1 MIIRKRRRL
10 QNLTDYKKRVALVKG
25 DMPRIVVRKSNKQIM
40 LQIVEYHTDGDIV
53 ISAANSNEL
62 KKFGWSP
69 RSNTPTAYLTGMLLA
84 KKADKL
90 NGRECILDIGLYK
103 PTKSAV
109 LFAAAKGAIDNGIKL
124 RANIEFDEKRIKGI
138 HIKNYYSQSK
148 DKFTGYDKE
157 KFNVDQIEQL
167 FDKAK
172 EQIKRV

>member
-25 DMPRIVVRKSNKQIM
+25 DMPRIVVRRSNKQIIM
-40 LQIVEYHTDGDIV
+40 QIVEYHSDGDIV
-53 ISAANSNEL
+53 IAMVTSNEL

-69 RSNTPTAYLTGMLLA
+69 RSNTPTAYLTGMLLT
-84 KKADKL
+84 KKSEKL

-103 PTKSAV
+103 PAESAV
-109 LFAAAKGAIDNGIKL
+109 LFAAAKGAMDNGIKL
-124 RANIEFDEKRIKGI
+124 RANIKFDESRIKGT

-148 DKFTGYDKE
+148 DNFAGYDKE
-157 KFNVDQIEQL
+157 KFNVEKIEEL
-167 FDKAK
+167 FEKAK